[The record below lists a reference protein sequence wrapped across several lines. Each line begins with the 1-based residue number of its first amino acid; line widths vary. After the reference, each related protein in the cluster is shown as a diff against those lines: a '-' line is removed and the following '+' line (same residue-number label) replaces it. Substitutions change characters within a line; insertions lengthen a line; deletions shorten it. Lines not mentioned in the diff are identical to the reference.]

1 MVLAI
6 YAKMIVRIIVVAV
19 LLITLAGLA
28 ARFALY
34 MGGEAKWLDPL
45 RLFDVGEERS
55 IPRGSSRSC
64 FCSVRFYSP

>member
-6 YAKMIVRIIVVAV
+6 YAKTIVRIIIIAV

-34 MGGEAKWLDPL
+34 MGGEAKLP
-45 RLFDVGEERS
+45 
-55 IPRGSSRSC
+55 GSTEAIRC
-64 FCSVRFYSP
+64 R

>member
-6 YAKMIVRIIVVAV
+6 YAKTIVRIIVIAV

-34 MGGEAKWLDPL
+34 MWGDVEFLEAAEDI
-45 RLFDVGEERS
+45 RCR
-55 IPRGSSRSC
+55 RGKEHPY
-64 FCSVRFYSP
+64 VV